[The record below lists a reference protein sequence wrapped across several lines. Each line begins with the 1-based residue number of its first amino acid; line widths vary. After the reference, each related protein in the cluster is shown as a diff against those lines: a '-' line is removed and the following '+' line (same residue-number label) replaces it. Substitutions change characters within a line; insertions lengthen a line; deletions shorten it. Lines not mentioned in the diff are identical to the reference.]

1 MQATIENQGASD
13 KMRKD
18 PSVTKIAYK
27 VHKTSLL
34 FRALTIS
41 LVAIVILLSVA
52 YLVSAFYDRY
62 SSFTVS
68 TSYSGSGS
76 SGKGGSDSQ
85 GSSLLKLALSL
96 SETPDFTEPTT
107 RLDANA
113 IENCTNISGYSIPE
127 NVDQING
134 QHNGANYIAY
144 TFYLKNAGSEAVTY
158 EYAVNMLNV
167 TQGVD
172 EAVRIRLYV
181 DGEQTTYA
189 KTKTDGSGPEK
200 DTVEFLTESVI
211 VRKRR
216 AYFKP
221 EDITKFTVVIWI
233 EGDDPE
239 CTDDIIGGKF
249 KVTMDIT
256 IVEGS

>member
-1 MQATIENQGASD
+1 
-13 KMRKD
+13 MRKD
-18 PSVTKIAYK
+18 PSVTKIAYS

-34 FRALTIS
+34 FRALVIS
-41 LVAIVILLSVA
+41 LIAIVILLSAA

-76 SGKGGSDSQ
+76 SGKGGSDSNS
-85 GSSLLKLALSL
+85 SSLLKLALSL
-96 SETPDFTEPTT
+96 SETPDFLSPTS
-107 RLDANA
+107 RLDADA

-127 NVDQING
+127 NVDSING

-158 EYAVNMLNV
+158 EYVINLLNV
-167 TQGVD
+167 TQNVD

-181 DGEQTTYA
+181 DGNPNTYA
-189 KTKTDGSGPEK
+189 KTKKDGTGPEK
-200 DTVEFLTESVI
+200 DTIEFLTESI
-211 VRKRR
+211 AVRSRR

-221 EDITKFTVVIWI
+221 GDITKFTVVIWI

-249 KVTMDIT
+249 KVTMDLT
-256 IVEGS
+256 IVERS

>member
-1 MQATIENQGASD
+1 
-13 KMRKD
+13 MRKD
-18 PSVTKIAYK
+18 PSVTKIAYS

-34 FRALTIS
+34 FRALVIS
-41 LVAIVILLSVA
+41 LIAIVILLSAA

-96 SETPDFTEPTT
+96 SDTPDFKTPTS
-107 RLDANA
+107 RLDADA
-113 IENCTNISGYSIPE
+113 IENCTNISGLSIPE
-127 NVDQING
+127 NVDSING
-134 QHNGANYIAY
+134 QHNGSNYIAY
-144 TFYLKNAGSEAVTY
+144 TFFLKNAGSEAVTY
-158 EYAVNMLNV
+158 EYAINMLNV

-181 DGEQTTYA
+181 DGEATTYA

-200 DTVEFLTESVI
+200 DTIEFLTESI
-211 VRKRR
+211 VARRRR

-221 EDITKFTVVIWI
+221 GDVSKFTVVIWI

-239 CTDDIIGGKF
+239 CLDDIIGGKF
-249 KVTMDIT
+249 KVTMDIA